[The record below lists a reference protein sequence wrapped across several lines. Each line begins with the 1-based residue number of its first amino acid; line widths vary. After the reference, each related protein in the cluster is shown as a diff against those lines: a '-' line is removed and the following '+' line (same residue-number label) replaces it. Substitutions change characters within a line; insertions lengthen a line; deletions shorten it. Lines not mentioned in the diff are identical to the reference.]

1 MQASTMAQQENML
14 EKSTAY
20 QMEWMLCHTM
30 SQTNTQIWQILCIS
44 EIERRIFVY
53 VCQHASVI
61 LRQSSVHIKR
71 NTSPPVTT
79 QCYQPLSVCER
90 NRDRGWE
97 GGGGV
102 CLCQEYEC
110 LSASYAK
117 LLSVFMCV
125 ERRGVRVLTHCP
137 GCDTAKTAVFV
148 IRQLFTETK
157 E

>member
-1 MQASTMAQQENML
+1 MYASMPV
-14 EKSTAY
+14 S
-20 QMEWMLCHTM
+20 
-30 SQTNTQIWQILCIS
+30 SSDSRLCILRGTHRPQS
-44 EIERRIFVY
+44 RRSATSLCQCVREIEIEVGR
-53 VCQHASVI
+53 
-61 LRQSSVHIKR
+61 
-71 NTSPPVTT
+71 
-79 QCYQPLSVCER
+79 
-90 NRDRGWE
+90 